1 MNSAITPR
9 LELVTCV
16 LFAAALLLTLQLH
29 LLPSLLA
36 GLLVYALVHMLV
48 PLLRLPG
55 FGPAGARPVAV
66 TLIATPVIALI
77 APAAVVPRPRGG
89 GAHGLVREPGGL
101 DPDGAAGRV
110 ARAHV
115 APGEGHQPQAG
126 QFQVGVQHLL
136 LQRLPVHA

>member
-48 PLLRLPG
+48 PLLRLPV
-55 FGPAGARPVAV
+55 FGHESARLVAV
-66 TLIATPVIALI
+66 TLIATVVITRGACRSI
-77 APAAVVPRPRGG
+77 SGPKRRKSAGVNWISAPAASS
-89 GAHGLVREPGGL
+89 
-101 DPDGAAGRV
+101 
-110 ARAHV
+110 ARSSG
-115 APGEGHQPQAG
+115 P
-126 QFQVGVQHLL
+126 
-136 LQRLPVHA
+136 